1 MAVSID
7 WGNKIIYVPKADLT
21 LVQSVPLEIREMNL
35 DWFRYQLKGLE
46 DDPEGMPFPDTHR
59 HNTEATVA
67 GLTLARV
74 VEIIND
80 YTVTFEDGQYAVN
93 LVGANSNVGD
103 VVNVNQV
110 SVRSFNSA
118 GLISN
123 PAIEYSSYGNK
134 VTLDPDSQWT
144 GTLFPVGT
152 PQKPVNNLEDALLI
166 ASYRGFIAIELYDD
180 LNIDDAYDLDGF
192 TITGRTA
199 DILLQID
206 SLASVNDL
214 TIKNITLIDSVLD
227 GGIDVRDSVVRDISY
242 VNGHIA
248 NCGLAGIISLGG
260 NRKSAIVDCYTVD
273 QDNPPIIDMGG
284 TGNSLAMP
292 NYSGIV
298 TIRNLQDSEEEIGI
312 GLDAGMVLL
321 DSTITA
327 GTIIV
332 SGVGLLTDNSGP
344 GANVNTDGILNIS
357 KIAQGIWDH
366 DGALALY
373 SDVAFIKGIEAGRWK
388 IANNQMIFYA
398 EDNITELARFNLA
411 YDVNGNPVER
421 TPV

>member
-1 MAVSID
+1 MEVSID
-7 WGNKIIYVPKADLT
+7 WGTKVIYIPRADLT
-21 LVQSVPLEIREMNL
+21 LVQSVPTEIREMDL
-35 DWFRYQLKGLE
+35 DWFRFQLKGLE

-74 VEIIND
+74 IEIING
-80 YTVTFEDGQYAVN
+80 YSITFEDGQYAVN

-118 GLISN
+118 GLISS
-123 PAIEYSSYGNK
+123 PAIEYSSYGDK
-134 VTLDPDSQWT
+134 VTLDPNSLWS

-166 ASYRGFIAIELYDD
+166 ASYRGFIQIELYDD

-192 TITGRTA
+192 TIKGRTA

-206 SLASVNDL
+206 TLASVSDL
-214 TIKNITLIDSVLD
+214 TLRNLTLIDSVLD
-227 GGIDVRDSVVRDISY
+227 GGIDVRDSVVSNVSY

-248 NCGLAGIISLGG
+248 NCGLAGVIALGG
-260 NRKSAIVDCYTVD
+260 NRKSAIVDSYTVD

-284 TGNSLAMP
+284 DGNSLAMP
-292 NYSGIV
+292 NYSGLV
-298 TIRNLQDSEEEIGI
+298 TIRNLQGADQEVGL
-312 GLDAGMVLL
+312 GLDAGMVTL

-327 GTIIV
+327 GTVIV
-332 SGVGLLTDNSGP
+332 SGVGLLNDNSGP
-344 GANVNTDGILNIS
+344 AVNVNTDGILNIQRVAS
-357 KIAQGIWDH
+357 GVWEH
-366 DGALALY
+366 EGALALY
-373 SDVAFIKGIEAGRWK
+373 SDLAFVKGIEAGRWK
-388 IANNQMIFYA
+388 IENNQMIFYA
-398 EDNITELARFNLA
+398 EDNLTELVRFNLSF
-411 YDVNGNPVER
+411 DLNGNPVER
-421 TPV
+421 TPI